1 MRLKIAVPE
10 RHVSAPVLDAGLEA
24 VTRLNQQMLLQGE
37 IPSFE
42 RGLRYGVRWRPEP
55 PGDEHFDSGEKVMQ
69 RRAGDC
75 DDLAPWHAASLR
87 TSGED
92 PGARAVVKRSGPKRW
107 HAVVLRSDGTI
118 DDPSRRAGMAH
129 GVEPMHPSQMH
140 GVCGAWLPTLLPP
153 AQSAVVGAYIVRPQI
168 ALREQHGQVQAR
180 ADLPWHWREHMRED
194 KPTPMN
200 MAMTA
205 LHTAPTAQTAL
216 SGAIDDVI
224 RLANANGAAR
234 PDHIDRLCA
243 IADACEGVPMNE
255 LCRRYG
261 DEHAEA
267 AAQVVGSFFGKAFRG
282 LKRGIGKI
290 AKGAISF
297 VPGVGPIASQALDMM
312 GHHGHPANSPD
323 IVNMMAASYQQHPQE
338 MQDLLIKAY
347 KANPEL
353 ANQMIQHAAANQ
365 PPQQQDPGLAA
376 VGPTASDTSARN
388 IHIHLH

>member
-1 MRLKIAVPE
+1 MRLKIAIPE
-10 RHVSAPVLDAGLEA
+10 RHVTAPVLDAALEA
-24 VTRLNQQMLLQGE
+24 TTRLNQQMLLQGE

-55 PGDEHFDSGEKVMQ
+55 PGDEHFDSGEKVLQ

-87 TSGED
+87 ASGED

-107 HAVVLRSDGTI
+107 HAVVQRSDGTI
-118 DDPSRRAGMAH
+118 DDPSKRAGMAH

-180 ADLPWHWREHMRED
+180 ADLPWHWREHMRGD
-194 KPTPMN
+194 KPTPHN
-200 MAMTA
+200 FAMTA
-205 LHTAPTAQTAL
+205 LHTAPVAQTAL
-216 SGAIDDVI
+216 AGAIDDVVK
-224 RLANANGAAR
+224 LAHANNAAR

-243 IADACEGVPMNE
+243 IADACEGVSHHE

-267 AAQVVGSFFGKAFRG
+267 AAQVVGSFFGKLGRG
-282 LKRGIGKI
+282 LGKLAKR
-290 AKGAISF
+290 AVSF
-297 VPGVGPIASQALDMM
+297 VPGIGPIASTAMDMIPG
-312 GHHGHPANSPD
+312 GHKGGHPANDPAV
-323 IVNMMAASYQQHPQE
+323 INTMAAAYQQHPQE
-338 MQDLLIKAY
+338 MQDLLVKAY
-347 KANPEL
+347 AANPEL
-353 ANQMIQHAAANQ
+353 ANTMIQHAMASQ

-376 VGPTASDTSARN
+376 VGPQAADSGARN
-388 IHIHLH
+388 VHIHLH